1 MYKLVENRSEKGK
14 ELRVAVV
21 ESIQELIK
29 ENDKVVAMEADLGG
43 ASKFTNIKKS
53 NPENFIQCGISEA
66 NMIGVGC
73 GLSSEGFIPY
83 VHTFGPFATRR
94 VYDQIYLSGAYAHNT
109 INIYGSDPG
118 FTVGPNG
125 GTHTTWEDVALMR
138 EIPGS
143 VIVDPCDETQTRWV
157 VKELSK
163 HEGVHYIRAN
173 RKDVRNVYTP
183 DSTFELGKGNV
194 LREGKDILIIVSGQL
209 VSDAL
214 DCAEKLVE
222 EGYSVEVIDMYC
234 IKPLDID
241 LVLSE
246 SKGKKAVVTFENHS
260 IYGGLGSA
268 VAEVLMEN
276 GVNVPF
282 KRHGVDERFG
292 QVGTPDFLFQFHYHR
307 PHFNQIHF
315 FGSLNVFKSK
325 PTISEISSSVL
336 IAILICMVFT
346 PCSMPFS
353 ISCLIPI
360 WIPLFVDSSFNT
372 FTLIK
377 LSSIAF

>member
-125 GTHTTWEDVALMR
+125 GTHTT
-138 EIPGS
+138 
-143 VIVDPCDETQTRWV
+143 
-157 VKELSK
+157 
-163 HEGVHYIRAN
+163 
-173 RKDVRNVYTP
+173 
-183 DSTFELGKGNV
+183 
-194 LREGKDILIIVSGQL
+194 
-209 VSDAL
+209 
-214 DCAEKLVE
+214 
-222 EGYSVEVIDMYC
+222 
-234 IKPLDID
+234 
-241 LVLSE
+241 
-246 SKGKKAVVTFENHS
+246 
-260 IYGGLGSA
+260 
-268 VAEVLMEN
+268 
-276 GVNVPF
+276 
-282 KRHGVDERFG
+282 
-292 QVGTPDFLFQFHYHR
+292 
-307 PHFNQIHF
+307 
-315 FGSLNVFKSK
+315 
-325 PTISEISSSVL
+325 
-336 IAILICMVFT
+336 
-346 PCSMPFS
+346 
-353 ISCLIPI
+353 
-360 WIPLFVDSSFNT
+360 
-372 FTLIK
+372 
-377 LSSIAF
+377 

>member
-14 ELRVAVV
+14 ELRVAIV

-43 ASKFTNIKKS
+43 ASKFTNIQKT

-73 GLSSEGFIPY
+73 GLSSEGFVPY

-143 VIVDPCDETQTRWV
+143 VVVDPCDETQTRWV
-157 VKELSK
+157 IKELAK

-173 RKDVRNVYTP
+173 RKDVRNVYTS

-234 IKPLDID
+234 IKPLDKE
-241 LVLSE
+241 LVVSE
-246 SKGKKAVVTFENHS
+246 YKNKKAVVTFENHS

-276 GVNVPF
+276 GVSVPF

-292 QVGTPDFLFQFHYHR
+292 QVGTPDFLQKEFHLTADDLYKT
-307 PHFNQIHF
+307 
-315 FGSLNVFKSK
+315 VKSM
-325 PTISEISSSVL
+325 L
-336 IAILICMVFT
+336 
-346 PCSMPFS
+346 
-353 ISCLIPI
+353 
-360 WIPLFVDSSFNT
+360 
-372 FTLIK
+372 
-377 LSSIAF
+377 

>member
-1 MYKLVENRSEKGK
+1 MKKVKNYVLQLLKAFKNLLKKMIKWLLWKPIWVELVS
-14 ELRVAVV
+14 
-21 ESIQELIK
+21 SQI
-29 ENDKVVAMEADLGG
+29 
-43 ASKFTNIKKS
+43 SKKS

-246 SKGKKAVVTFENHS
+246 SKGKKAVVTFE
-260 IYGGLGSA
+260 IIRFMVDL
-268 VAEVLMEN
+268 EVLLQK
-276 GVNVPF
+276 F
-282 KRHGVDERFG
+282 
-292 QVGTPDFLFQFHYHR
+292 
-307 PHFNQIHF
+307 
-315 FGSLNVFKSK
+315 
-325 PTISEISSSVL
+325 
-336 IAILICMVFT
+336 
-346 PCSMPFS
+346 
-353 ISCLIPI
+353 
-360 WIPLFVDSSFNT
+360 
-372 FTLIK
+372 
-377 LSSIAF
+377 